1 MAQLKM
7 TMLLTHCRY
16 RLVAVQP
23 NGKQLQAV
31 SDMIQAGRVKT
42 LTDRVFPLA
51 QAAEAH
57 EYFDQRRGG
66 RGKVVL
72 QMSQ

>member
-1 MAQLKM
+1 MINNADGS
-7 TMLLTHCRY
+7 CRY
-16 RLVAVQP
+16 SLIAVQP

-31 SDMIQAGRVKT
+31 SEMIQAGKVKT
-42 LTDRVFPLA
+42 STDRVFPLA

-57 EYFDQRRGG
+57 AYFDKRRGG

-72 QMSQ
+72 QVT